1 MTYTKKGNS
10 TKTFE
15 VSYDKE
21 QLKELLN
28 KIVREC
34 SYKVKGKFEHRCGE
48 IVYEYNPCRIIDG
61 PRLPNGDFI
70 YQDITRIY
78 DDFDG
83 MCSCI
88 DTVEGSMVIV
98 PKLANIVVRL
108 IKEDSSA
115 IDDLEAYAYSDEI
128 ISIDT
133 RIERTVNE
141 IHKKSSTAEKDV
153 DKLIELSEELKQLR
167 NKQNNNQYFNLV
179 LLGMYYSM
187 VKDSINYQL
196 VSNEKEQALAR
207 RAPQFSK
214 R

>member
-1 MTYTKKGNS
+1 MTYTKKEGKS
-10 TKTFE
+10 TKTYE

-34 SYKVKGKFEHRCGE
+34 SYKVKGKFEHNCGE
-48 IVYEYNPCRIIDG
+48 IIYEYNPYRIIDG

-70 YQDITRIY
+70 YQDIKKIY

-88 DTVEGSMVIV
+88 DTVEGSMVMV
-98 PKLANIVVRL
+98 PELANIVARL

-115 IDDLEAYAYSDEI
+115 IDSLLDYENSDEFV
-128 ISIDT
+128 SIESEIDLK
-133 RIERTVNE
+133 VKE

-153 DKLIELSEELKQLR
+153 DKLIELSKKLEMLR
-167 NKQNNNQYFNLV
+167 NKQTNNQYFNLV

-196 VSNEKEQALAR
+196 VSDKKEQALVR
-207 RAPQFSK
+207 CAP
-214 R
+214 

>member
-1 MTYTKKGNS
+1 MTYTKKEGNS

-15 VSYDKE
+15 VSYNKE
-21 QLKELLN
+21 QLKELLS

-34 SYKVKGKFEHRCGE
+34 SYKVKGKFEHKCGE

-83 MCSCI
+83 MCSCN
-88 DTVEGSMVIV
+88 DTVEGSMVMV
-98 PKLANIVVRL
+98 PELANIVARL

-115 IDDLEAYAYSDEI
+115 IDALEAYAYSDEFV
-128 ISIDT
+128 SIESKIDLK
-133 RIERTVNE
+133 VNE

-153 DKLIELSEELKQLR
+153 DKLIELSKELEPLRSKQT
-167 NKQNNNQYFNLV
+167 NNHYFNLV

-196 VSNEKEQALAR
+196 VSNQKEQVLAR
-207 RAPQFSK
+207 HAPQF
-214 R
+214 